1 MALRPDLLS
10 HVCPTSAATL
20 SGYYSA
26 RNSSDL
32 KLYCKP
38 CTPGTFQDAPGQSSC
53 KSCDIGTSTDGLAG
67 RDDCSPCQLSTFS
80 DHQGASSC
88 SPCPASFLT
97 LGERS
102 RSIVDCKCSADKY
115 GDATLNASGSSPTC
129 SACPNLFTSAAG
141 SLSRDACSLGTTATL
156 MIVVCAVGIVLVV
169 AMGIWVFRLRRK
181 AAQAEKVVFDAA
193 ITAASELHYP
203 MVLIP
208 AQAIIDD
215 AGWLPHERVRSEALN
230 RRVLTTSKLLYLDTL
245 DDVTKFLEAHFVV
258 FFSHR
263 TLTRFIP
270 IVLPR
275 HRIYPALACV

>member
-1 MALRPDLLS
+1 
-10 HVCPTSAATL
+10 
-20 SGYYSA
+20 
-26 RNSSDL
+26 
-32 KLYCKP
+32 
-38 CTPGTFQDAPGQSSC
+38 
-53 KSCDIGTSTDGLAG
+53 
-67 RDDCSPCQLSTFS
+67 
-80 DHQGASSC
+80 
-88 SPCPASFLT
+88 
-97 LGERS
+97 
-102 RSIVDCKCSADKY
+102 
-115 GDATLNASGSSPTC
+115 
-129 SACPNLFTSAAG
+129 
-141 SLSRDACSLGTTATL
+141 